1 MLLEY
6 SDVEARKILTNRM
19 RKNRMLM
26 DKLRATKAWK
36 ELDEAADNKN
46 KDEDARLKSMMG
58 VM

>member
-36 ELDEAADNKN
+36 ELDETADNKN